1 MISTWLVHRAD
12 DLNHYTN
19 PRKGQCWSKTLC
31 LYDSE
36 LLCWEAGDI
45 KTRPTWGGSRRLA
58 AKMRVLLRELGSGHR
73 K

>member
-1 MISTWLVHRAD
+1 MAGLTNWLVHRAD
-12 DLNHYTN
+12 DLNHYTC
-19 PRKGQCWSKTLC
+19 PRRGGCWSKALC

-45 KTRPTWGGSRRLA
+45 KTRPTWHGSRHLAMA
-58 AKMRVLLRELGSGHR
+58 AKQMVREGGHR